1 MPASTMEISNYPELK
16 ELILSLVQLTKDA
29 VHIYV
34 GFLCLLVSVIIL
46 RRSLASYSALILGL
60 IVSCIMEIFD
70 LRHNLIVTGS
80 LHLAGSLHDLI
91 NTNMIPFLLVL
102 LTRWRWLKTSS
113 T

>member
-1 MPASTMEISNYPELK
+1 MEISNYPELK
-16 ELILSLVQLTKDA
+16 DLILSIVLLTKDA

-60 IVSCIMEIFD
+60 IVSCIMEILD
-70 LRHNLIVTGS
+70 LRHNLIFTGS
-80 LHLAGSLHDLI
+80 VHLAGSLHDLI
-91 NTNMIPFLLVL
+91 NTNLIPCLLVFL
-102 LTRWRWLKTSS
+102 ARRRWLKTSL

>member
-1 MPASTMEISNYPELK
+1 MEISHYPELK
-16 ELILSLVQLTKDA
+16 DLILSLVHLTKDA

-34 GFLCLLVSVIIL
+34 GFLCLLVSVIVL

-60 IVSCIMEIFD
+60 IVSCLMEILD
-70 LRHNLIVTGS
+70 LRYTLIITGS

-91 NTNMIPFLLVL
+91 NTNLIPFLLVL
-102 LTRWRWLKTSS
+102 LARRRWLKTSS